1 MPVSNS
7 TLASENRI
15 SAYWMYRRAKQSCPT
30 EVALDLGLPS
40 AVVPGTNLFAGR
52 FSYDFN
58 ENLRVGTILTH
69 GDPEAR
75 RNNTLAGIDAV
86 WRTSKFLGDK
96 NLQFGAWTATTRGDV
111 GPGSKVG
118 WGLSADYPN
127 DLFGL
132 QC

>member
-1 MPVSNS
+1 MYNSCDVIWNLGILVILTRETIVSD
-7 TLASENRI
+7 
-15 SAYWMYRRAKQSCPT
+15 K
-30 EVALDLGLPS
+30 VVHDLCLPS

-52 FSYDFN
+52 VSYDFN

-75 RNNTLAGIDAV
+75 RNNTFVGIDAV
-86 WRTSKFLGDK
+86 WRTSKFRGNK
-96 NLQFGAWTATTRGDV
+96 NLQFGAWAATSQGDV

-127 DLFGL
+127 
-132 QC
+132 